1 MSNLELIS
9 YSCTNVLKRIE
20 NNFVFG
26 KLEIEMAGRFPLE
39 SNFFVI
45 RGMLRLEGG
54 NVIFVALLASLFLP
68 PLLLGARLF
77 PRHAW
82 ASLVFCD
89 RHWRGSTYRRIARA
103 SV

>member
-26 KLEIEMAGRFPLE
+26 KLEIEIIDRFPFE
-39 SNFFVI
+39 SKFLVD
-45 RGMLRLEGG
+45 RGMPRFEGG
-54 NVIFVALLASLFLP
+54 NVIFVALLASLFSP

-82 ASLVFCD
+82 AGLVFCD
-89 RHWRGSTYRRIARA
+89 RHWRGSTYRHIARA

>member
-26 KLEIEMAGRFPLE
+26 NLKIEMAVRFSLE
-39 SNFFVI
+39 SNFLVI
-45 RGMLRLEGG
+45 RGMLQSEGG
-54 NVIFVALLASLFLP
+54 NVIFVALLASLFSP
-68 PLLLGARLF
+68 PLLLGARPF
-77 PRHAW
+77 PRHVW
-82 ASLVFCD
+82 AGLVFCG
-89 RHWRGSTYRRIARA
+89 RHWRDSIYRHIARA

>member
-26 KLEIEMAGRFPLE
+26 NLKIEIADHFPLE
-39 SNFFVI
+39 SNFLVI
-45 RGMLRLEGG
+45 RGMLRMEGG
-54 NVIFVALLASLFLP
+54 NVIFAALLASLFLP
-68 PLLLGARLF
+68 PLLLDARLF

-82 ASLVFCD
+82 AGLVFCG
-89 RHWRGSTYRRIARA
+89 RHWRDSIYRRIARA

>member
-39 SNFFVI
+39 SNFLVI
-45 RGMLRLEGG
+45 REMLRLEGG
-54 NVIFVALLASLFLP
+54 NVIFVALLASLFSP

-77 PRHAW
+77 PRHA
-82 ASLVFCD
+82 
-89 RHWRGSTYRRIARA
+89 
-103 SV
+103 

>member
-26 KLEIEMAGRFPLE
+26 KLEIEMAGRFPFE
-39 SNFFVI
+39 SNFLVI
-45 RGMLRLEGG
+45 RRMLQSEDG
-54 NVIFVALLASLFLP
+54 NVIFVALLASLFSP

-82 ASLVFCD
+82 AGLVFCD
-89 RHWRGSTYRRIARA
+89 RHWRGSTYRHIARA